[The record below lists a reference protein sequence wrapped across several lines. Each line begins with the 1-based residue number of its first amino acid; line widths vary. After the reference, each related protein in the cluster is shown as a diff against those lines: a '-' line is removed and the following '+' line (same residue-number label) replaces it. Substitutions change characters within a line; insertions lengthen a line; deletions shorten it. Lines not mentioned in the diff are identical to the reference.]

1 MNGKIENFFKS
12 KDKPEKP
19 DKVEKSIKQNQNSLT
34 ITLYYSDFHSS
45 AHTTALIV
53 ISSNIHDMV
62 VGTRKTH
69 PLTKSTLTGP

>member
-45 AHTTALIV
+45 TNTTALKIR
-53 ISSNIHDMV
+53 IFSPNIHDMV
-62 VGTRKTH
+62 VGIWKTH
-69 PLTKSTLTGP
+69 LS